1 MPVRKIP
8 KNYLFVTGGYSS
20 RKNEEMAA
28 FESLLEKDY
37 LLLLDF
43 DDSVESFEV
52 QPVRIPVPGVPRGY
66 VPDVLVKYRP
76 DAETGTVRK
85 PRLVEVKTAE
95 DLERNAKKY
104 APKFAAARQHAEDKG
119 WDFLT
124 MDQSAIRTPRLAN
137 LKFLRE
143 YRNVT
148 PSVADIQTVLGAMAD
163 ADGETSSQALLQT
176 LALTDDDKLYW
187 LPIIWSMLLTRH
199 LVTDLDQL
207 FKNDVSLRLPGVQ
220 A

>member
-20 RKNEEMAA
+20 RKNKDIDD
-28 FESLLEKDY
+28 FESLLEKDF

-43 DDSVESFEV
+43 DDDVESFEV
-52 QPVRIPVPGVPRGY
+52 QPVRIPVAGVPRGY

-76 DAETGTVRK
+76 DSQTGAVRK
-85 PRLVEVKTAE
+85 PTLVEVKTTE
-95 DLERNAKKY
+95 DLARNAEKY
-104 APKFAAARQHAEDKG
+104 APKFAAARQYAEEKG
-119 WDFLT
+119 WDFTT
-124 MDQSAIRTPRLAN
+124 MDQNAIRTPRLGN

-148 PSVADIQTVLGAMAD
+148 PSAADIQTVLGAMAD
-163 ADGETSSQALLQT
+163 ADGKTTSQSLLQALT
-176 LALTDDDKLYW
+176 STDDDKLYW

-199 LVTDLDQL
+199 LATDLDQP
-207 FKNDVSLRLPGVQ
+207 FTNDVPLCLPGGHV
-220 A
+220 